1 MEKKGEKGKGVRG
14 GWRKGRKKEERLDE
28 MYGEERRDSGRK
40 EEVSR
45 HTDRGK
51 ELKCKRPILKTF
63 SR

>member
-1 MEKKGEKGKGVRG
+1 M
-14 GWRKGRKKEERLDE
+14 RKGRKKEERLDE
-28 MYGEERRDSGRK
+28 INGEERRDSGRK